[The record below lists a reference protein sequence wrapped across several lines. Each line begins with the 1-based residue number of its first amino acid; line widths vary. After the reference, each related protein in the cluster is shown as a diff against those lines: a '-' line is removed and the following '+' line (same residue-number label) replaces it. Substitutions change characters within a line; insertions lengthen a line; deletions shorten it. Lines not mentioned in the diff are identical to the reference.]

1 MSVKKHTVL
10 LLEDDPV
17 QVMLFQG
24 MANDQNHS
32 LVSADNVQ
40 DALRIFKTSTIAACV
55 VDLGVYRQRR
65 DYDAGAGLD
74 FIIQVRRSGDTG
86 MPILVVSSTR
96 DPAVLVPCFE
106 AGCDDYVLKDEGV
119 EGAVDRLRSWTKAL
133 PIPAETMKAKRDGV
147 LAALRRSLKN

>member
-1 MSVKKHTVL
+1 MIL

-24 MANDQNHS
+24 MASDQNHS

-40 DALRIFKTSTIAACV
+40 DALRIFKNSTIAACV
-55 VDLGVYRQRR
+55 VDLGVYRKHRE
-65 DYDAGAGLD
+65 YDAGAGLD
-74 FIIQVRRSGDTG
+74 FIVQARRSGDPG
-86 MPILVVSSTR
+86 IPIIVVSSTR

-119 EGAVDRLRSWTKAL
+119 EGAVARLRSWTRAL
-133 PIPAETMKAKRDGV
+133 PIPAETMKAKRHDV
-147 LAALRRSLKN
+147 LTALRRPSDS

>member
-40 DALRIFKTSTIAACV
+40 DAVRIFKSSTIAACV
-55 VDLGVYRQRR
+55 VDLGVYRQHR
-65 DYDAGAGLD
+65 DYDADGGLD
-74 FIIQVRRSGDTG
+74 FIVAARKAGEPG
-86 MPILVVSSTR
+86 VPILVVSSTR

-119 EGAVDRLRSWTKAL
+119 EGAVARLKSWTKAL
-133 PIPAETMKAKRDGV
+133 PIPAGTMLAKRHEV
-147 LAALRRSLKN
+147 LTALRRSLKA